1 MAADRRHP
9 QGIWWI
15 ASDVVVAALFTWITV
30 VSLRSPAY
38 VDMYGEIQG
47 AGWLLALSPN
57 ALLLIRRHAPVLAL
71 GVAAVLYLLA
81 STTQGDSNAPL
92 ALPFFTYSVGLTRP
106 PRVSAP
112 LMGAVAL
119 ALSTTTFY
127 GPGEPDALV
136 IVVWFALCAS
146 GWALAVAVR
155 RNQGLAERLSQAVDD
170 LEAHQAQVAAEAAA
184 DERARIARELHDA
197 VGHAVNV
204 MVLQAGA
211 ARLSNQPDKAFAA
224 LQEIEHLGR
233 TALTDLD
240 HMLGLLDDTDA
251 PIRGPAKTSA
261 DIAAMVEELRAA
273 GASIGLRDECDVPLE
288 RHVGAAA
295 YRIVQEGLTNALKH
309 AGVAHVEVTLSC
321 TPTHLH
327 VLVVDDGQVP
337 PTPGSGRAGR
347 GIAGMTERAKVL
359 GGRLSAGPVE
369 GGGFRVKAVL
379 PLTPQD
385 DLTAPADPTTG
396 PRADGVPPTGR
407 TAAART
413 SAR

>member
-38 VDMYGEIQG
+38 VDLYGEIQG

-57 ALLLIRRHAPVLAL
+57 ALLLVRRHAPVLAL
-71 GVAAVLYLLA
+71 FAATVLYLLA
-81 STTQGDSNAPL
+81 SATQGDSNAPL

-112 LMGAVAL
+112 LVGAAAL
-119 ALSTTTFY
+119 ALSSTTFY
-127 GPGEPDALV
+127 GPGDPDALV
-136 IVVWFALCAS
+136 IVVWFLLCVS

-170 LEAHQAQVAAEAAA
+170 LEAQQAQVAAEAAA

-211 ARLSNQPDKAFAA
+211 ARLSHQPDKAFVA

-233 TALTDLD
+233 AALTDLD
-240 HMLGLLDDTDA
+240 HLLGLLDDSEA
-251 PIRGPAKTSA
+251 PIRGPAKTRA
-261 DIAAMVEELRAA
+261 DIAIMVEEMRAA
-273 GASIGLRDECDVPLE
+273 GASISLHDECTTPVG

-295 YRIVQEGLTNALKH
+295 YRIVQEALTNALKH
-309 AGVAHVEVTLSC
+309 AGVAHVGVTLSC

-327 VLVVDDGQVP
+327 LRVVDDGQVP
-337 PTPGSGRAGR
+337 AAPRSGRAGR

-359 GGRLSAGPVE
+359 GGRLTAGPVA
-369 GGGFRVKAVL
+369 GGGFGVTAVL

-385 DLTAPADPTTG
+385 DVAAPTCST
-396 PRADGVPPTGR
+396 TGR
-407 TAAART
+407 TSTR
-413 SAR
+413 

>member
-1 MAADRRHP
+1 MGWMAADRRHP

-15 ASDVVVAALFTWITV
+15 ASDVVIAALFTWITV
-30 VSLRSPAY
+30 VSLRSQAY
-38 VDMYGEIQG
+38 VAAYGEIQG

-57 ALLLIRRHAPVLAL
+57 ALLLVRRHAPVLAL
-71 GVAAVLYLLA
+71 GAAAVLYLLA

-112 LMGAVAL
+112 LVGAVAL
-119 ALSTTTFY
+119 ALSSMTFY
-127 GPGEPDALV
+127 GPGAPDALV
-136 IVVWFALCAS
+136 IVVWFLLCAS

-170 LEAHQAQVAAEAAA
+170 LEEHQAQVAAEAAA
-184 DERARIARELHDA
+184 DERGRIARELHDA

-211 ARLSNQPDKAFAA
+211 ARLSHQPDKAFAA

-240 HMLGLLDDTDA
+240 HMLGLLDDSEV

-261 DIAAMVEELRAA
+261 DIATMVEEMRAA
-273 GASIGLRDECDVPLE
+273 GANIRLHDECSAPVG

-295 YRIVQEGLTNALKH
+295 YRIVQEALTNALKH
-309 AGVAHVEVTLSC
+309 AGVAHVDVTLSC

-327 VLVVDDGQVP
+327 LHVVDDGQVP
-337 PTPGSGRAGR
+337 PAPRSGRAGR

-359 GGRLSAGPVE
+359 GGRLTAGPVE
-369 GGGFRVKAVL
+369 GGGFSVTAVL

-385 DLTAPADPTTG
+385 DVAAPACSTK
-396 PRADGVPPTGR
+396 GR
-407 TAAART
+407 TPAR
-413 SAR
+413 